1 MKKETLM
8 RFKRA
13 TAAGLVAAVLALGT
27 SCGFK
32 PSEPT
37 NSTTTNVVEPP
48 FYDDTIIGK
57 DASNA
62 TVSYQETVKKMINE
76 DKYFG
81 QNFSY
86 TVKDLNV
93 TKISVEDASSTE
105 IGTQADQ
112 TPVMFA
118 RITTSFI
125 ARVQNKA
132 TGEMSTISDSISYV
146 TENQAVVNLIGQKPK
161 AENLG
166 TFVSAVNTGT
176 QEKLALVAQGQV
188 DAQDQVVGSNIDVD
202 EVYMQLIKDNIG
214 GLDQKARIVD
224 MKKQGFHI
232 VSILPVQP
240 EHKVIYN
247 ESITDGKVGSRAA
260 VWYSPTGQIQIISGS
275 YNSGIRFYTNL
286 YILFENTATG
296 EQRLGSMG
304 MAIHGET
311 QSDEAGMSAI
321 DEIVEWSKNQSIID
335 VDKIYSPKHVKGYNI
350 FLATLIGKKEMP
362 YNEMLDK
369 CLPYINI
376 PGKRISLVWD
386 GRSEDV
392 NEINDYDKLLIASTL
407 INNTSSKII
416 MPYQIR
422 EKQ

>member
-62 TVSYQETVKKMINE
+62 TVSYQETVKEMINE

-93 TKISVEDASSTE
+93 TGISVEDASLTE

-176 QEKLALVAQGQV
+176 QEKLALVAKGQV

-247 ESITDGKVGSRAA
+247 ESITDGKVDSRAA

-286 YILFENTATG
+286 YILFENSATG
-296 EQRLGSMG
+296 EQCLGSMG

-369 CLPYINI
+369 CLPYIDI

-422 EKQ
+422 EK

>member
-62 TVSYQETVKKMINE
+62 TVSYQETVKEMINE

-81 QNFSY
+81 QNFNY

-93 TKISVEDASSTE
+93 TKISVEDASLTE

-247 ESITDGKVGSRAA
+247 ESITDGKVDSRAA

-422 EKQ
+422 EK

>member
-32 PSEPT
+32 PSEST
-37 NSTTTNVVEPP
+37 NSTTTNVVKSP

-57 DASNA
+57 EASDA
-62 TVSYQETVKKMINE
+62 TVSYQETVKEMINE

-93 TKISVEDASSTE
+93 TGISVEDASLTE
-105 IGTQADQ
+105 IGTQADE

-188 DAQDQVVGSNIDVD
+188 DAQDQVVGSNIDID
-202 EVYMQLIKDNIG
+202 EVYMQLIRDNIG

-247 ESITDGKVGSRAA
+247 ESINDGKVGSRAA

-286 YILFENTATG
+286 YILFENSATG

-335 VDKIYSPKHVKGYNI
+335 VDKIYSPKHVKGYGNI

-362 YNEMLDK
+362 YNEMLDI
-369 CLPYINI
+369 CLPYIDI

-416 MPYQIR
+416 MPYEIR
-422 EKQ
+422 EK

>member
-62 TVSYQETVKKMINE
+62 TVSYQETVKEMINE

-93 TKISVEDASSTE
+93 TGISVEDASLTE

-176 QEKLALVAQGQV
+176 QEKLALVAKGQV

-247 ESITDGKVGSRAA
+247 ESITDGKVDSRAA

-286 YILFENTATG
+286 YILFENSATG

-369 CLPYINI
+369 CLPYIDI

-422 EKQ
+422 EK

>member
-62 TVSYQETVKKMINE
+62 TVSYQETVKEMINE

-93 TKISVEDASSTE
+93 TGISVEDASLTE
-105 IGTQADQ
+105 IGTQADE

-176 QEKLALVAQGQV
+176 QEKLALVAKGQV

-247 ESITDGKVGSRAA
+247 ESITDGKVDSRAA

-286 YILFENTATG
+286 YILFENSATG

-335 VDKIYSPKHVKGYNI
+335 VDKIYSPKHVKGYGNI

-369 CLPYINI
+369 CLPYIDI

-422 EKQ
+422 EK

>member
-37 NSTTTNVVEPP
+37 NSTTTNVLEPP

-62 TVSYQETVKKMINE
+62 TVSYQETVKEMINE

-93 TKISVEDASSTE
+93 TGISVEDASLTE

-161 AENLG
+161 AENLS

-247 ESITDGKVGSRAA
+247 ESITDGKVDSRAA

-369 CLPYINI
+369 CLPYIDI

-422 EKQ
+422 EK

>member
-32 PSEPT
+32 PSAPT

-62 TVSYQETVKKMINE
+62 TVSYQETVKDMINL

-81 QNFSY
+81 KNFSY
-86 TVKDLNV
+86 TVKELSV
-93 TKISVEDASSTE
+93 TGISVEDASLTE

-112 TPVMFA
+112 TPVMSA

-146 TENQAVVNLIGQKPK
+146 TDNQAVVNLIGQKPK

-202 EVYMQLIKDNIG
+202 EVYMQLIRDNIG

-247 ESITDGKVGSRAA
+247 ESINDGKVGSRAA

-275 YNSGIRFYTNL
+275 YNSGIRFYTTL
-286 YILFENTATG
+286 YILFENSATG

-422 EKQ
+422 EK

>member
-27 SCGFK
+27 SCEFK
-32 PSEPT
+32 PSQPT
-37 NSTTTNVVEPP
+37 NTTTTNVVKPP

-62 TVSYQETVKKMINE
+62 TVSYQETVKEMINE

-93 TKISVEDASSTE
+93 TGISVEDASSTE

-112 TPVMFA
+112 TPVMSA

-161 AENLG
+161 AENLS

-202 EVYMQLIKDNIG
+202 EVYMQLIRDNIG

-240 EHKVIYN
+240 DYKVIYD
-247 ESITDGKVGSRAA
+247 ESINDGKVGSRSA

-275 YNSGIRFYTNL
+275 YNSGIRFCTTL
-286 YILFENTATG
+286 YILFENSATG

-335 VDKIYSPKHVKGYNI
+335 VDKIYSPKHVKGYGNI

-362 YNEMLDK
+362 YNEMLDI
-369 CLPYINI
+369 CLPYIDI

-416 MPYQIR
+416 MPYEIR
-422 EKQ
+422 EK

>member
-62 TVSYQETVKKMINE
+62 TVSYQETVKEMINE

-93 TKISVEDASSTE
+93 TGISVEDASLTE

-176 QEKLALVAQGQV
+176 QEKLALVAKGQV

-247 ESITDGKVGSRAA
+247 ESITDGKVDSRAA

-286 YILFENTATG
+286 YILFENSATG

-362 YNEMLDK
+362 YNEMLDI
-369 CLPYINI
+369 CLPYIDI

-422 EKQ
+422 EK

>member
-62 TVSYQETVKKMINE
+62 TVSYQETVKDMINL

-81 QNFSY
+81 KNFSY
-86 TVKDLNV
+86 TVKELSV
-93 TKISVEDASSTE
+93 TGISVEDASSTE

-202 EVYMQLIKDNIG
+202 EVYMQLIRDNIG

-247 ESITDGKVGSRAA
+247 ESITDGKVDSRAA

-286 YILFENTATG
+286 YILFENSATG

-335 VDKIYSPKHVKGYNI
+335 VDKIYSPKHVKGYGNI

-369 CLPYINI
+369 CLPYIDI

-422 EKQ
+422 EK

>member
-57 DASNA
+57 DAYNA
-62 TVSYQETVKKMINE
+62 TVSYQETVKEMINE

-93 TKISVEDASSTE
+93 TGISVEDASSTE

-166 TFVSAVNTGT
+166 TFFSAVNTGT

-188 DAQDQVVGSNIDVD
+188 CLL
-202 EVYMQLIKDNIG
+202 Y
-214 GLDQKARIVD
+214 
-224 MKKQGFHI
+224 
-232 VSILPVQP
+232 
-240 EHKVIYN
+240 
-247 ESITDGKVGSRAA
+247 T
-260 VWYSPTGQIQIISGS
+260 SP
-275 YNSGIRFYTNL
+275 
-286 YILFENTATG
+286 
-296 EQRLGSMG
+296 
-304 MAIHGET
+304 
-311 QSDEAGMSAI
+311 
-321 DEIVEWSKNQSIID
+321 
-335 VDKIYSPKHVKGYNI
+335 SPR
-350 FLATLIGKKEMP
+350 
-362 YNEMLDK
+362 D
-369 CLPYINI
+369 
-376 PGKRISLVWD
+376 
-386 GRSEDV
+386 
-392 NEINDYDKLLIASTL
+392 
-407 INNTSSKII
+407 
-416 MPYQIR
+416 
-422 EKQ
+422 

>member
-32 PSEPT
+32 PSGPT

-57 DASNA
+57 EASDA
-62 TVSYQETVKKMINE
+62 TVSYQETVKDMINL

-81 QNFSY
+81 KNFSY
-86 TVKDLNV
+86 TVKELSV
-93 TKISVEDASSTE
+93 TGISVEDASLTE

-176 QEKLALVAQGQV
+176 QEKLALVAKGQV

-247 ESITDGKVGSRAA
+247 ESITDGKVDSRAA

-286 YILFENTATG
+286 YILFENSATG

-335 VDKIYSPKHVKGYNI
+335 VDKIYSPKHVKGYGNI

-369 CLPYINI
+369 CLPYIDI

-422 EKQ
+422 EK

>member
-62 TVSYQETVKKMINE
+62 TVSYQETVKEMINE

-93 TKISVEDASSTE
+93 TGISVEDASLTE

-161 AENLG
+161 AENLS

-247 ESITDGKVGSRAA
+247 ESITDGKVDSRAA

-369 CLPYINI
+369 CLPYIDI

-422 EKQ
+422 EK

>member
-62 TVSYQETVKKMINE
+62 TVSYQETVKDMINL

-81 QNFSY
+81 KNFSY
-86 TVKDLNV
+86 TVKELSV
-93 TKISVEDASSTE
+93 TGISVEDASSTE

-112 TPVMFA
+112 TPVMYA

-176 QEKLALVAQGQV
+176 QEKLALVAKGQV

-247 ESITDGKVGSRAA
+247 ESITDGKVDSRAA

-286 YILFENTATG
+286 YILFENSATG

-407 INNTSSKII
+407 INNISSKII

>member
-93 TKISVEDASSTE
+93 TKISVEDASLTE

-112 TPVMFA
+112 APVMFA

-247 ESITDGKVGSRAA
+247 ESITDGKVDSRAA

-422 EKQ
+422 EK

>member
-62 TVSYQETVKKMINE
+62 TVSYQETVKEMINE

-93 TKISVEDASSTE
+93 TGISVEDASSTE

-247 ESITDGKVGSRAA
+247 ESINDGKVGSRAA

-286 YILFENTATG
+286 YILFENSATG

-362 YNEMLDK
+362 YNEMLDI
-369 CLPYINI
+369 CLPYIDI

-416 MPYQIR
+416 MPYEIR
-422 EKQ
+422 EK

>member
-57 DASNA
+57 EASNA
-62 TVSYQETVKKMINE
+62 TVSYQETVKDMINL

-81 QNFSY
+81 KNFSY
-86 TVKDLNV
+86 TVKELSV
-93 TKISVEDASSTE
+93 TGISVEDASSTE

-146 TENQAVVNLIGQKPK
+146 TDNQAVVNLIGQKPK
-161 AENLG
+161 AENLS

-214 GLDQKARIVD
+214 GLDQKAGILD

-232 VSILPVQP
+232 VSILPVLTDY
-240 EHKVIYN
+240 KVTYDEYI
-247 ESITDGKVGSRAA
+247 IDGKVDSRTAI
-260 VWYSPTGQIQIISGS
+260 WYSPTGKIQIVSAS
-275 YNSGIRFYTNL
+275 TSGIMFGVDL

-296 EQRLGSMG
+296 EQRLGSVGMG
-304 MAIHGET
+304 IYGNT
-311 QSDEAGMSAI
+311 QRDEAGLAAI

-335 VDKIYSPKHVKGYNI
+335 VDRIYVPKHIKGYNSNS
-350 FLATLIGKKEMP
+350 LLVTLIGKKEMP
-362 YNEMLDK
+362 YNEMLER
-369 CLPYINI
+369 CLPYIKDI
-376 PGKRISLVWD
+376 QGKRISLLWD
-386 GRSEDV
+386 GSEDI

-422 EKQ
+422 EK

>member
-32 PSEPT
+32 PSGPT
-37 NSTTTNVVEPP
+37 NTTTTNVVKPP
-48 FYDDTIIGK
+48 IYNDTIIGK

-62 TVSYQETVKKMINE
+62 TVSYQETVKEMINE

-93 TKISVEDASSTE
+93 TGISVEDASSTE

-112 TPVMFA
+112 TPVMSA

-125 ARVQNKA
+125 ARVQNKT
-132 TGEMSTISDSISYV
+132 TGDMSTISDSISYV
-146 TENQAVVNLIGQKPK
+146 TDNQAVVNLIGQKPK
-161 AENLG
+161 AENLS

-188 DAQDQVVGSNIDVD
+188 DAQDQVVGSNVDVD

-214 GLDQKARIVD
+214 GLDQKARILD

-240 EHKVIYN
+240 DHKVIYN
-247 ESITDGKVGSRAA
+247 ETITDGKVNSRAA

-275 YNSGIRFYTNL
+275 YNSGIRFYTTL

-335 VDKIYSPKHVKGYNI
+335 VDKIYAPKHVKGYGNI

-362 YNEMLDK
+362 YNKMLER
-369 CLPYINI
+369 CLPYIDI

-386 GRSEDV
+386 GSSEDV

-422 EKQ
+422 EK

>member
-13 TAAGLVAAVLALGT
+13 TAAGLVSAILALGT

-62 TVSYQETVKKMINE
+62 TVSYQETVKEMINE

-93 TKISVEDASSTE
+93 TGISVEDASLTE

-247 ESITDGKVGSRAA
+247 ESITDGKVDSRAA

-286 YILFENTATG
+286 YILFENSATG

-369 CLPYINI
+369 CLPYIDI

-422 EKQ
+422 EK

>member
-8 RFKRA
+8 RFKRV

-32 PSEPT
+32 PSGPT
-37 NSTTTNVVEPP
+37 NTTTNVVKPP

-62 TVSYQETVKKMINE
+62 TVSYQETVKEMINE

-86 TVKDLNV
+86 TVKELNV
-93 TKISVEDASSTE
+93 TGISVEDASSTE

-112 TPVMFA
+112 TPVMSA

-125 ARVQNKA
+125 ARVQNK
-132 TGEMSTISDSISYV
+132 TTSEMSTISDSISYV
-146 TENQAVVNLIGQKPK
+146 TDNQAVVNLIGQKPK
-161 AENLG
+161 AENLS

-188 DAQDQVVGSNIDVD
+188 DAQDQVVGSNVNVD

-214 GLDQKARIVD
+214 GLDQKARILD

-240 EHKVIYN
+240 DHKVIYN
-247 ESITDGKVGSRAA
+247 ETITDGKVDSRAA

-275 YNSGIRFYTNL
+275 FNSGIRFYTTL

-335 VDKIYSPKHVKGYNI
+335 VDKIYAPKHVKGYNI

-386 GRSEDV
+386 GSSEDV

-422 EKQ
+422 EK

>member
-13 TAAGLVAAVLALGT
+13 MAAGLVAAVLALGT

-62 TVSYQETVKKMINE
+62 TVSYQETVKEMINE

-93 TKISVEDASSTE
+93 TGISVEDASLTE

-176 QEKLALVAQGQV
+176 QEKLALVAKGQV

-247 ESITDGKVGSRAA
+247 ESITDGKVDSRAA

-286 YILFENTATG
+286 YILFENSATG

-369 CLPYINI
+369 CLPYIDI

-422 EKQ
+422 EK

>member
-62 TVSYQETVKKMINE
+62 TVSYQETVKDMINL

-81 QNFSY
+81 KNFSY
-86 TVKDLNV
+86 TVKELSV
-93 TKISVEDASSTE
+93 TGISVEDASSTE

-112 TPVMFA
+112 TPVMSA

-202 EVYMQLIKDNIG
+202 EVYMQLIRDNIG

-247 ESITDGKVGSRAA
+247 ESITDGKVDSRAA

-286 YILFENTATG
+286 YILFENSATG

-369 CLPYINI
+369 CLPYIDI

-422 EKQ
+422 EK

>member
-62 TVSYQETVKKMINE
+62 TVSYQETVKDMINL

-81 QNFSY
+81 KNFSY
-86 TVKDLNV
+86 TVKELSV
-93 TKISVEDASSTE
+93 TGISVEDASLTE

-247 ESITDGKVGSRAA
+247 ESINDGKVGSRAA

-286 YILFENTATG
+286 YILFENSATG

-362 YNEMLDK
+362 YNEMLEI
-369 CLPYINI
+369 CLPYIDI
-376 PGKRISLVWD
+376 PGKRIFSSWI
-386 GRSEDV
+386 GSEDV
-392 NEINDYDKLLIASTL
+392 SEINDYDKLLIASTL

-422 EKQ
+422 EK

>member
-27 SCGFK
+27 SCEFK
-32 PSEPT
+32 PSQPT
-37 NSTTTNVVEPP
+37 NTTTTNVVKPP

-62 TVSYQETVKKMINE
+62 TVSYQETVKEMINE

-93 TKISVEDASSTE
+93 TGISVEEASSTE

-146 TENQAVVNLIGQKPK
+146 TDNQAIVNLIGQKPK
-161 AENLG
+161 AENLSA
-166 TFVSAVNTGT
+166 FVSVVNAGT

-188 DAQDQVVGSNIDVD
+188 DAQDQVVESNVDVD
-202 EVYMQLIKDNIG
+202 EVYMEFIRENIG
-214 GLDQKARIVD
+214 GLDQKSAILD
-224 MKKQGFHI
+224 MQKQGFHI
-232 VSILPVQP
+232 VSILPTQS
-240 EHKVIYN
+240 EYKVIYN
-247 ESITDGKVGSRAA
+247 EYIKDGVAEIKYTR
-260 VWYSPTGQIQIISGS
+260 WDSPTCGIEIGTDSVGGII
-275 YNSGIRFYTNL
+275 FYTDL
-286 YILFENTATG
+286 YILFENSATG
-296 EQRLGSMG
+296 EQRLGLMHLHI
-304 MAIHGET
+304 ADFKR
-311 QSDEAGMSAI
+311 DEEGIADI
-321 DEIVEWSKNQSIID
+321 DKIIDWTKEQSIVD
-335 VDKIYSPKHVKGYNI
+335 VDRFYSPKHVKGYNSYGFI
-350 FLATLIGKKEMP
+350 TTLIGKKEMP
-362 YNEMLDK
+362 YNEMLNK
-369 CLPYINI
+369 CLPYLKNN
-376 PGKRISLVWD
+376 PSK
-386 GRSEDV
+386 GRSLIWLGSEDI
-392 NEINDYDKLLIASTL
+392 NEINDYNKLLIASAL

-416 MPYQIR
+416 MPYEIR
-422 EKQ
+422 EK

>member
-62 TVSYQETVKKMINE
+62 TVSYQETVKEMINE

-93 TKISVEDASSTE
+93 TGISVEDASLTE

-176 QEKLALVAQGQV
+176 QEKLALVAKGQV

-247 ESITDGKVGSRAA
+247 ESITDGKVDSRAA

-286 YILFENTATG
+286 YILFENSATG

-321 DEIVEWSKNQSIID
+321 DEIVEWSKINQ
-335 VDKIYSPKHVKGYNI
+335 
-350 FLATLIGKKEMP
+350 
-362 YNEMLDK
+362 
-369 CLPYINI
+369 
-376 PGKRISLVWD
+376 
-386 GRSEDV
+386 
-392 NEINDYDKLLIASTL
+392 
-407 INNTSSKII
+407 
-416 MPYQIR
+416 
-422 EKQ
+422 

>member
-62 TVSYQETVKKMINE
+62 TVSYQETVKDMINL

-81 QNFSY
+81 KNFSY
-86 TVKDLNV
+86 TVKELSV
-93 TKISVEDASSTE
+93 TGISVEDASSTE

-112 TPVMFA
+112 TPVMYA

-176 QEKLALVAQGQV
+176 QEKLALVAKGQV

-247 ESITDGKVGSRAA
+247 ESITDGKVDSRAA

-286 YILFENTATG
+286 YILFENSATG

-407 INNTSSKII
+407 INNISSKII

-422 EKQ
+422 EK

>member
-32 PSEPT
+32 PSGPT

-57 DASNA
+57 EASDA
-62 TVSYQETVKKMINE
+62 TVSYQETVKDMINL

-81 QNFSY
+81 KNFSY
-86 TVKDLNV
+86 TVKELSV
-93 TKISVEDASSTE
+93 TGISVEDASLTE

-176 QEKLALVAQGQV
+176 QEKLALVAKGQV

-247 ESITDGKVGSRAA
+247 ESITDGKVDSRAA

-286 YILFENTATG
+286 YILFENSATG

-369 CLPYINI
+369 CLPYIDI
-376 PGKRISLVWD
+376 LGKRISLVWD

-422 EKQ
+422 EK

>member
-32 PSEPT
+32 PSGPT

-57 DASNA
+57 EASDA
-62 TVSYQETVKKMINE
+62 TVSYQETVKEMINE

-93 TKISVEDASSTE
+93 TGISVEDASLTE

-176 QEKLALVAQGQV
+176 QEKLALVAKGQV

-240 EHKVIYN
+240 EYKVIYN
-247 ESITDGKVGSRAA
+247 ESITDGKVDSRAA

-286 YILFENTATG
+286 YILFENSATG

-369 CLPYINI
+369 CLPYIDI

-422 EKQ
+422 EK